1 MTLRAKTS
9 ILLASIIIVTLGSTG
24 VLYVHFLEKS
34 LRNSIFA
41 GVTSVSE
48 TSAEA
53 ISKFLDDTLNEA
65 KAVGM
70 SLPAAGLEQQNAALI
85 KEYLKAYLDVFPK
98 FENGMFILDK
108 TGKLWV
114 DYPPHPDVKGR
125 SFAFREYFKRTME
138 EGKGII
144 GTPYRS
150 ARTGQPVVTF
160 TSLLRGSSNQ
170 IVGLLGCSIQ
180 LLSRHALG
188 GIRNT
193 KIGATGYVYVYDAMR
208 LLILHPQDDRILR
221 RDVPLGVNTLFDAAI
236 EGFEGIG
243 ETTNSRGVSM
253 LLSLKRVPDTNW
265 IVGAQ
270 QPQTE
275 AFAPIKKAKS
285 RILIGLII
293 AVGISIVLGA
303 LAVGRITKPLARLR
317 REVVKLGGD
326 AEEQIF
332 EILDRGRFN
341 RESATNQEPRD
352 EISELEITFES
363 ISNKLTRTMAS
374 LKRSARDW
382 ERTFDSVQDAIF
394 ILDNESRIT
403 RLNRAAKEQL
413 QLEYREAIGQHCYT
427 LIHGTDGPPNFCPH
441 RTTISSGKPAWTEM
455 QDQSSGKFYNV
466 FTSPLLDSEGLVCG
480 CVQTMQDITERK
492 RAEKALKES
501 EEKFRGLFNNAA
513 DVIAV
518 VGLDGTILEL
528 NDKFEE
534 ESGYKREEVIGKTI
548 FNCGLLTESSAA
560 RMLSQVEELL
570 QDGEPPLFEIEGVG
584 KAGAIIPF
592 ELRAVPVLKD
602 RTVVALQAILRNI
615 SERKQAEEKLR
626 LSEERFRSLV
636 ENAPYG
642 LTIVKSDHSIEY
654 VNPRF
659 TQIFGY
665 GPGDIQSVDDLYE
678 KVFPEAEHRE
688 VSEPSRNREIDGDSS
703 NKLIQ
708 GEHTIRCADGQ
719 KKTIHFENIY
729 LPEGRRLIASEDVTE
744 KKKLQTQVLHAQK
757 MEAVGTLAGGV
768 AHDFNNL
775 LQAIN
780 GFTQLMLL
788 DRSED
793 DRDYSK
799 LRSIQKTGDR
809 AAQLVQQLLLFSRK
823 VETRHIPLEINQ
835 EVEQARK
842 LLERTIPKMI
852 DIELRTVSR
861 LWPVKADPVQ
871 IEQVM
876 LNLGSNAADAMPDGG
891 KLIIGTENVTL
902 SEEFTQDHWGAKPGK
917 YVLITVSDSG
927 CGMDK
932 ETIEHIF
939 EPFYTTKEVG
949 KGTGLGL
956 ASVYGIVKSHDGYI
970 SCSSEKNHGTTFKI
984 YLPAIE
990 QPDQDVYDS
999 LDDDAPEGG
1008 TETILLVEDEDAVR
1022 DFASDALS
1030 HFGYTVITAS
1040 NGEEAVDI
1048 YTSRKDLIDLVIL
1061 DIGMP
1066 GMGGFKC
1073 LQEIIRIDPA
1083 AKVVIASGYSL
1094 NEQLKEMLEA
1104 GAVGY
1109 IGKPYRLTDLLK
1121 KVKTVL
1127 YEV

>member
-1 MTLRAKTS
+1 
-9 ILLASIIIVTLGSTG
+9 
-24 VLYVHFLEKS
+24 
-34 LRNSIFA
+34 
-41 GVTSVSE
+41 
-48 TSAEA
+48 
-53 ISKFLDDTLNEA
+53 
-65 KAVGM
+65 M
-70 SLPAAGLEQQNAALI
+70 SLPAAGLEQQNVPLI
-85 KEYLKAYLDVFPK
+85 EEHLKAYLTAFPK

-108 TGKLWV
+108 TGTLWV

-125 SFAFREYFKRTME
+125 SFAYREYFKRTME

-144 GTPYRS
+144 GIPYRS

-170 IVGLLGCSIQ
+170 IVGLLGCSTR
-180 LLSRHALG
+180 LLSNHTLG

-193 KIGATGYVYVYDAMR
+193 KIGKTGYVYVYDTTR
-208 LLILHPQDDRILR
+208 LMILHPQDNRILR
-221 RDVPLGVNTLFDAAI
+221 RDVPPGVNKLFDAAI

-243 ETTNSRGVSM
+243 QTTNSRGVSM
-253 LLSLKRVPDTNW
+253 LLSLKRIPGTNW

-270 QPQTE
+270 QPQAE

-285 RILIGLII
+285 RILIALII

-326 AEEQIF
+326 AEGQTSGT
-332 EILDRGRFN
+332 LDRGPVD
-341 RESATNQEPRD
+341 RESATSQRPRD

-363 ISNKLTRTMAS
+363 ISNRLTKTMAS
-374 LKRSARDW
+374 LKRAARDW

-394 ILDNESRIT
+394 IFDNESRVT

-413 QLEYREAIGQHCYT
+413 RIEYRDAIGQYCYT
-427 LIHGTDGPPNFCPH
+427 LIHGADGPSSFCPH
-441 RTTISSGKPAWTEM
+441 RTTIASGKPAWTEM

-466 FTSPLLDSEGLVCG
+466 FTSPLLDSEGIVSG
-480 CVQTMQDITERK
+480 CVLTMQDITERK

-513 DVIAV
+513 DLIAV
-518 VGLDGTILEL
+518 VGIEGTILEL

-534 ESGYKREEVIGKTI
+534 ESGYTREEVIGKTI
-548 FNCGLLTESSAA
+548 FNCGLLAESSAKK
-560 RMLSQVEELL
+560 MLSHVKEML
-570 QDGEPPLFEIEGVG
+570 QGREPSLFEIQGVG
-584 KAGAIIPF
+584 KDGAVIPF

-602 RTVVALQAILRNI
+602 GAVVAVQAILRNI

-642 LTIVKSDHSIEY
+642 LTIVKSDHGIEY

-659 TQIFGY
+659 TEIFGY
-665 GPGDIQSVDDLYE
+665 RLGDIQSVDELFE
-678 KVFPEAEHRE
+678 KVFPKAVHGAIA
-688 VSEPSRNREIDGDSS
+688 EPSEGGQFDRGLSDKI
-703 NKLIQ
+703 IQ
-708 GEHTIRCADGQ
+708 GEHTIPCADGQ
-719 KKTIHFENIY
+719 KKIIHFENIY
-729 LPEGRRLIASEDVTE
+729 LPEGRLLITSEDITE
-744 KKKLQTQVLHAQK
+744 KKKLQTHVLHAQK

-788 DRSED
+788 TRSED

-799 LRSIQKTGDR
+799 LRSVQKAGDR
-809 AAQLVQQLLLFSRK
+809 AAQLVRQLLLFGRK
-823 VETRHIPLEINQ
+823 VETQHKPLEINQ

-852 DIELRTVSR
+852 DIELRTASR
-861 LWPVKADPVQ
+861 LWLVKADSVQ
-871 IEQVM
+871 IEQVL

-891 KLIIGTENVTL
+891 KLIIQTENVTL
-902 SEEFTQDHWGAKPGK
+902 GEEFTHDNWGAKPGR
-917 YVLITVSDSG
+917 YVLITVSDTG

-990 QPDQDVYDS
+990 QPDQHAYGS
-999 LDDDAPEGG
+999 LEDDAPEGG
-1008 TETILLVEDEDAVR
+1008 TETILLVEDEDAVM
-1022 DFASDALS
+1022 DFAFDALS

-1040 NGEEAVDI
+1040 NGEQAVDI
-1048 YTSRKDLIDLVIL
+1048 YARRKDRIDLVIL

-1073 LQEIIRIDPA
+1073 LQEVIRMDPA
-1083 AKVVIASGYSL
+1083 AKVVIASGYSP
-1094 NEQLKEMLEA
+1094 NEQLNQMLDA
-1104 GAVGY
+1104 GALGY

-1121 KVKTVL
+1121 KVKEVL
-1127 YEV
+1127 NLEQGEGYQENTTYV